1 MPKRV
6 NPRQANIVND
16 NMDMIA
22 MVYDVIVMI
31 FEVNLV
37 GSKKSSWWVDTGETR
52 HVCVDKSMFHSFR
65 AVDNGESNVHGRHS
79 QLLISWAKEM
89 LNRYTSNPSDPHWKA
104 MTRVLHYLRYNR
116 DYRLH
121 YDRYPTVIEGYSDAN
136 WISNIKDS
144 RSTSGYVFTLG
155 GADISWK
162 SSEQTV
168 IAKSTMES
176 EFIALA

>member
-1 MPKRV
+1 
-6 NPRQANIVND
+6 
-16 NMDMIA
+16 
-22 MVYDVIVMI
+22 
-31 FEVNLV
+31 
-37 GSKKSSWWVDTGETR
+37 
-52 HVCVDKSMFHSFR
+52 
-65 AVDNGESNVHGRHS
+65 
-79 QLLISWAKEM
+79 
-89 LNRYTSNPSDPHWKA
+89 

-176 EFIALA
+176 EFIALDKCGEEAEWLRQFVEDIPRWPKPVTAISIHCDSKSAMGRAKSKYVRSGCTTALDVVPWETDGESVLRESCSTRAS